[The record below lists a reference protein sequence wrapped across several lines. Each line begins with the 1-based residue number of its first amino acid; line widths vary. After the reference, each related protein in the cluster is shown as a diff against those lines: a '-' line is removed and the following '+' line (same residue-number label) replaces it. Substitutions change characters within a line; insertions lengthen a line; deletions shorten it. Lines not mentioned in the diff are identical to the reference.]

1 MIRKLALFLT
11 AAAAFGLMPL
21 TPDLGPF
28 AGSGV
33 ALLVAMALAIAASG
47 ADRMGGGSPASGLLA
62 LPAAGGALGA
72 LAAAVLAGFS
82 PAAGGAALAGF
93 AFAERTS
100 RVEGGRAR
108 AGHVALALGS
118 GALAGWVTAAYAG
131 GALSVR
137 VVSVV
142 VAGVLLGLPL
152 LLDADDSTA
161 HALAGIAAA
170 VPEPSRSALLE
181 GAELRRAAFDV
192 PLDRKTAREVR
203 QTWRALLDLGEARVR
218 LTRITSPK
226 EPGATADAKEQ
237 NQNNNKNPRIERP
250 TGQAQAVAQKLDARI
265 AEHVR
270 ALSRALTAVDA
281 ARAAEVGLNDSAL
294 RNVETV
300 GESFEHVSKTLMDEA

>member
-1 MIRKLALFLT
+1 
-11 AAAAFGLMPL
+11 
-21 TPDLGPF
+21 
-28 AGSGV
+28 
-33 ALLVAMALAIAASG
+33 
-47 ADRMGGGSPASGLLA
+47 
-62 LPAAGGALGA
+62 
-72 LAAAVLAGFS
+72 
-82 PAAGGAALAGF
+82 
-93 AFAERTS
+93 
-100 RVEGGRAR
+100 
-108 AGHVALALGS
+108 VALALGS

-137 VVSVV
+137 AVSVV

-226 EPGATADAKEQ
+226 EPGATVDDNAQ
-237 NQNNNKNPRIERP
+237 NKTQNPRIEKP

-300 GESFEHVSKTLMDEA
+300 GESFEHVSKTLMDDA